1 MLYAWNDPLYN
12 IYLFVGK
19 MPFEKI
25 FIISVLSQWRCY
37 KYNLVLWIFLI
48 CMTFADGIF
57 WSSVLKKCYFFGVI
71 FWPCWTWSFTAVL
84 ILHTFMVIVL
94 TGSFRDCVVSHCV
107 QLCSLQSSI
116 FFYFRVA
123 FVVNKGI
130 YLVYLLSSVLLMNV
144 LLFYIIF

>member
-1 MLYAWNDPLYN
+1 
-12 IYLFVGK
+12 
-19 MPFEKI
+19 
-25 FIISVLSQWRCY
+25 
-37 KYNLVLWIFLI
+37 
-48 CMTFADGIF
+48 
-57 WSSVLKKCYFFGVI
+57 
-71 FWPCWTWSFTAVL
+71 
-84 ILHTFMVIVL
+84 MVIVL